1 MIICFNQDGCAQSP
15 FATPLSAVC
24 KNQNTAGHPV
34 QWDYHIVL
42 IEQYDQLYTRGNCS
56 VDR

>member
-1 MIICFNQDGCAQSP
+1 MIICFNQDAGCAQSP
-15 FATPLSAVC
+15 FTPSQQWC